1 MDQIKN
7 FCQSFY
13 PKNGTAQETGNF
25 AVEHA
30 KNHFATNEEL
40 NKLKNLF

>member
-1 MDQIKN
+1 MGLPQ
-7 FCQSFY
+7 CAAS
-13 PKNGTAQETGNF
+13 TGNF